1 VRLLL
6 LTVGGEFVEPID
18 QLGETFFAY
27 RSITLIDRLPSRAQR
42 LAVRM
47 KTTKQTALKGK
58 THVKKR
64 SHG

>member
-1 VRLLL
+1 MVR
-6 LTVGGEFVEPID
+6 EFYFTQVISPPPD
-18 QLGETFFAY
+18 NFFAY
-27 RSITLIDRLPSRAQR
+27 RSITLIDWLPSRAQR

-64 SHG
+64 TYG